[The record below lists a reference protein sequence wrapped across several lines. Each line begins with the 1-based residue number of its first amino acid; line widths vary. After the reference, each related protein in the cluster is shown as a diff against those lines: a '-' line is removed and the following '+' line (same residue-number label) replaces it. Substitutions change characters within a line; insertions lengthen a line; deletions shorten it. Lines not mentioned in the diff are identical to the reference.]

1 MEISQKKRSSP
12 ASCPLKISGAGG
24 RNRTDMELPP
34 RDFESRASTSFTT
47 PAFFCL
53 QKLLRLLQIPD
64 GIPFE
69 EGILFVRI
77 RTKLAPYKHFL
88 HRALNSLKVSAII
101 QIPPLSANKFF
112 SFFSVLF
119 RNSFYLYCHGL
130 FDKIRSGQETRIP
143 IFVHLNT
150 KVPRRR
156 IPAHFHL
163 LSQTKLLRE
172 LPCEFPSLPVN

>member
-1 MEISQKKRSSP
+1 MLYKTDFTKHVCRRQKHILRKMTTRMERQVEISPKKRSSP
-12 ASCPLKISGAGG
+12 AGCPLKISGAGG

-53 QKLLRLLQIPD
+53 QKLLMLLQIPN

-69 EGILFVRI
+69 EGILLVWI

-101 QIPPLSANKFF
+101 QIPPLSANKIF
-112 SFFSVLF
+112 SFFSVYFLNRF
-119 RNSFYLYCHGL
+119 QQFGSGL
-130 FDKIRSGQETRIP
+130 NDKG
-143 IFVHLNT
+143 
-150 KVPRRR
+150 
-156 IPAHFHL
+156 
-163 LSQTKLLRE
+163 
-172 LPCEFPSLPVN
+172 